1 LLFVYYVIGGL
12 YSEDVRGWISEINA
26 KHYWLTLPLMWGTL
40 PPRTITI
47 QRAWWAFVV
56 ANLLVAMMV
65 IWIHWTGQPLLEG
78 TAKIPAPFV
87 QRPRAS
93 LFLAMAILWLVHAGK
108 LTPKYFTIPG
118 LALCLIGLIW
128 MEGRIGQAG
137 LVIGLG
143 WLAWKEWPKTQ
154 QRLAMI
160 LSLGLMVLAAWLG
173 FSSVREPFREAFQE
187 LKESQTGYPHSEPE
201 FSSIGMRFTYW
212 STYLEIFCQNPWT
225 GVGSGDLDKVA
236 RPLFQDHSLKIPF
249 HRPHNQWLELGVH
262 GGVPAILLSLAAWA
276 FWWRQRHQN
285 TFQTLWEALAFI
297 WILSTWLDCTWSTQ
311 AGLSAFMGLNLT
323 LLFNQNQV
331 SKQVPPSVAFG

>member
-65 IWIHWTGQPLLEG
+65 IWIHWTGQPLWEG

-137 LVIGLG
+137 LVIGMAQNPTAPG
-143 WLAWKEWPKTQ
+143 HDFESGPYGSGSLAGIF
-154 QRLAMI
+154 LC
-160 LSLGLMVLAAWLG
+160 SG
-173 FSSVREPFREAFQE
+173 AFQ
-187 LKESQTGYPHSEPE
+187 G
-201 FSSIGMRFTYW
+201 
-212 STYLEIFCQNPWT
+212 
-225 GVGSGDLDKVA
+225 
-236 RPLFQDHSLKIPF
+236 
-249 HRPHNQWLELGVH
+249 
-262 GGVPAILLSLAAWA
+262 
-276 FWWRQRHQN
+276 
-285 TFQTLWEALAFI
+285 
-297 WILSTWLDCTWSTQ
+297 
-311 AGLSAFMGLNLT
+311 GLSGT
-323 LLFNQNQV
+323 
-331 SKQVPPSVAFG
+331 